1 MAARLALTSIV
12 WFILGFACWLLDRN
26 FCDYLRLF
34 PYLHSFWHVFVC
46 LGLPLNISIRSNAFI
61 LGGYLSIVSGA
72 FFYAEFNHPET
83 MPSITFWPDYDNMT
97 FIGIPYVTLKKTM
110 TRAKSS

>member
-12 WFILGFACWLLDRN
+12 WFILGFACWILDRN

-46 LGLPLNISIRSNAFI
+46 LGFVYFR
-61 LGGYLSIVSGA
+61 Y
-72 FFYAEFNHPET
+72 YA
-83 MPSITFWPDYDNMT
+83 
-97 FIGIPYVTLKKTM
+97 
-110 TRAKSS
+110 SSLLI